1 MSTHD
6 ELFLLKEQWR
16 LRAHTAEEKVEKLE
30 AHLELKDDR
39 IVIQSDRNLVLDAE
53 LAELKARHQLL
64 IDLVTKH
71 EPSLRVLFEAISKED
86 KHE

>member
-1 MSTHD
+1 MSDRCNTCGQLLHATEYD
-6 ELFLLKEQWR
+6 ARDDRIRELE
-16 LRAHTAEEKVEKLE
+16 T
-30 AHLELKDDR
+30 HLELKDDR
-39 IVIQSDRNLVLDAE
+39 IVIQSNRNVE
-53 LAELKARHQLL
+53 LEARHQLL